1 MKEFKYTTSFS
12 SVIKPLVAE
21 DKDKYLAM
29 ASYVDIGDF
38 VPDVDTKKNVDLLPI
53 AFNAFVANRVNK
65 NGDVIDT
72 DTAIA
77 SYNNFINKPINI
89 EHNRDRV
96 IGTILT
102 AGFSEFGTDK
112 PLTEEQVKDLK
123 GPFNVTLGGVI
134 WKVVNSNLANLIES
148 STDPDDT
155 NYQRISASWELGFS
169 EYNLALIEGE
179 SKNLEDAEVI
189 SDSEIVK
196 ELQANLK
203 ALGGKGETEDGKKVY
218 RKVINDV
225 VPLGIG
231 LTETPAAD
239 VKGVFGKKPNNEN
252 SSSASEEQKIEIDE
266 KVEKNEEK
274 ISQTNN
280 INVKQNASIAM
291 KITSIQDITDEN
303 LKVVEASAVS
313 EFIEDELKKASENYS
328 DEKAKLEN
336 ALSEA
341 SEKHESLLK
350 EHGEAKEQLE
360 KIQAQLGEML
370 AEKAQREAEERF
382 ATRMASLDE
391 SFVLE
396 DQEREIIASDIKD
409 MSDEQFASHIE
420 KLDVLLKSRKREV
433 VEAMERQQA
442 EEAKA
447 SEEEVKEE
455 ASAETVVE
463 EVVENAESQDEE
475 VPNTIEASEPTV
487 YDKYKAAFSADQF
500 EIK

>member
-1 MKEFKYTTSFS
+1 MAVSLSITSPF
-12 SVIKPLVAE
+12 L
-21 DKDKYLAM
+21 
-29 ASYVDIGDF
+29 
-38 VPDVDTKKNVDLLPI
+38 
-53 AFNAFVANRVNK
+53 
-65 NGDVIDT
+65 
-72 DTAIA
+72 
-77 SYNNFINKPINI
+77 
-89 EHNRDRV
+89 
-96 IGTILT
+96 
-102 AGFSEFGTDK
+102 
-112 PLTEEQVKDLK
+112 LTEEQVKDLK

-134 WKVVNSNLANLIES
+134 WKVVNSNIANLIES
-148 STDPDDT
+148 STDPDND

-179 SKNLEDAEVI
+179 SKNLEDAEII
-189 SDSEIVK
+189 SDSDIVK
-196 ELQANLK
+196 ELQANLR
-203 ALGGKGETEDGKKVY
+203 AFGGKGQTEDGKMIY

-239 VKGVFGKKPNNEN
+239 VKGVFGKKSDNEN

-266 KVEKNEEK
+266 KVEKSEEK
-274 ISQTNN
+274 ISQTDN

-328 DEKAKLEN
+328 EEKAKLEN

-341 SEKHESLLK
+341 TEKHESLLK

-409 MSDEQFASHIE
+409 MTDEEFASHIE
-420 KLDVLLKSRKREV
+420 KLDVLMKSRKREV

-447 SEEEVKEE
+447 SEEVEEE

-463 EVVENAESQDEE
+463 EVVENAEAQAEE
-475 VPNTIEASEPTV
+475 VPNTIDASEPTV
-487 YDKYKAAFSADQF
+487 FDKYKSAFSVDQF

>member
-1 MKEFKYTTSFS
+1 
-12 SVIKPLVAE
+12 
-21 DKDKYLAM
+21 
-29 ASYVDIGDF
+29 
-38 VPDVDTKKNVDLLPI
+38 
-53 AFNAFVANRVNK
+53 
-65 NGDVIDT
+65 
-72 DTAIA
+72 
-77 SYNNFINKPINI
+77 
-89 EHNRDRV
+89 
-96 IGTILT
+96 
-102 AGFSEFGTDK
+102 
-112 PLTEEQVKDLK
+112 
-123 GPFNVTLGGVI
+123 
-134 WKVVNSNLANLIES
+134 
-148 STDPDDT
+148 
-155 NYQRISASWELGFS
+155 
-169 EYNLALIEGE
+169 
-179 SKNLEDAEVI
+179 
-189 SDSEIVK
+189 
-196 ELQANLK
+196 
-203 ALGGKGETEDGKKVY
+203 
-218 RKVINDV
+218 
-225 VPLGIG
+225 
-231 LTETPAAD
+231 
-239 VKGVFGKKPNNEN
+239 
-252 SSSASEEQKIEIDE
+252 
-266 KVEKNEEK
+266 
-274 ISQTNN
+274 
-280 INVKQNASIAM
+280 M

-350 EHGEAKEQLE
+350 EHSGAKEQLE

-382 ATRMASLDE
+382 ATRMTSLDE

-409 MSDEQFASHIE
+409 MTDEQFASHIE

-447 SEEEVKEE
+447 SDEEVKEE

-487 YDKYKAAFSADQF
+487 FDKYKSAFSVDQF

>member
-21 DKDKYLAM
+21 EKDKYLAM

-72 DTAIA
+72 ETAIA
-77 SYNNFINKPINI
+77 SYKNFINKPINI

-134 WKVVNSNLANLIES
+134 WKVVNSNIANLIES
-148 STDPDDT
+148 STDPDND

-179 SKNLEDAEVI
+179 SKNLEDAEII
-189 SDSEIVK
+189 SDSDIVK
-196 ELQANLK
+196 ELQANLR
-203 ALGGKGETEDGKKVY
+203 AFGGKGQTEDGKMIY

-239 VKGVFGKKPNNEN
+239 VKGVFGKKSDNEN

-266 KVEKNEEK
+266 KVEKSEEK
-274 ISQTNN
+274 ISQTDN

-313 EFIEDELKKASENYS
+313 EFIEDELKKASENYAA
-328 DEKAKLEN
+328 EKAKLEN

-341 SEKHESLLK
+341 TEKHESLLK

-409 MSDEQFASHIE
+409 MTDEEFASHIE
-420 KLDVLLKSRKREV
+420 KLDVLMKSRKREV

-447 SEEEVKEE
+447 SEEVEEE

-463 EVVENAESQDEE
+463 EVVENAEAQAEE
-475 VPNTIEASEPTV
+475 VPNTIDASEPTV
-487 YDKYKAAFSADQF
+487 FDKYKSAFSVDQF

>member
-12 SVIKPLVAE
+12 SVIKPLIAE
-21 DKDKYLAM
+21 EKDKYLAM

-65 NGDVIDT
+65 NGDVIDSE
-72 DTAIA
+72 TAIA
-77 SYNNFINKPINI
+77 SYKNFINKPINI

-134 WKVVNSNLANLIES
+134 WKVVNSNIANLIES
-148 STDPDDT
+148 STDPDND

-179 SKNLEDAEVI
+179 SKNLEDAEII
-189 SDSEIVK
+189 SDSDIVK
-196 ELQANLK
+196 ELQANLR
-203 ALGGKGETEDGKKVY
+203 AFGGKGQTEDGKMIY

-239 VKGVFGKKPNNEN
+239 VKGVFGKKSDNEN

-266 KVEKNEEK
+266 KVEKSEEK
-274 ISQTNN
+274 ISQTDN

-328 DEKAKLEN
+328 EEKAKLEN

-341 SEKHESLLK
+341 TEKHESLLK

-409 MSDEQFASHIE
+409 MTDEEFASHIE
-420 KLDVLLKSRKREV
+420 KLDVLMKSRKREV

-447 SEEEVKEE
+447 SEEVEEE

-463 EVVENAESQDEE
+463 EVVENAEAQAEE
-475 VPNTIEASEPTV
+475 VPNTIDASEPTV
-487 YDKYKAAFSADQF
+487 FDKYKSAFSVDQF

>member
-21 DKDKYLAM
+21 EKDKYLAM

-72 DTAIA
+72 ETAIA
-77 SYNNFINKPINI
+77 SYKNFINKPINI

-134 WKVVNSNLANLIES
+134 WKVVNSNIANLIES
-148 STDPDDT
+148 STDPDND

-179 SKNLEDAEVI
+179 SKNLEDAEII
-189 SDSEIVK
+189 SDSDVVK
-196 ELQANLK
+196 ELQANLR
-203 ALGGKGETEDGKKVY
+203 AFGGKGKTEDGKMIY

-239 VKGVFGKKPNNEN
+239 VKGVFGKKSDNEN

-266 KVEKNEEK
+266 KVEKSEEK
-274 ISQTNN
+274 ISQTDN

-328 DEKAKLEN
+328 EEKAKLEN

-341 SEKHESLLK
+341 TEKHESLLK

-409 MSDEQFASHIE
+409 MTDEEFASHIE
-420 KLDVLLKSRKREV
+420 KLDVLMKSRKREV

-447 SEEEVKEE
+447 SEEVEEE

-463 EVVENAESQDEE
+463 EVVENAEAQAEE
-475 VPNTIEASEPTV
+475 VPNTIDASEPTV
-487 YDKYKAAFSADQF
+487 FDKYKSAFSVDQF